1 MAAQLKGRPAF
12 TNMDE
17 KINQKAVDRYCKR
30 MLQNSFGFFYPK
42 KNAGSEILDLDI
54 KQVNLFVLRE

>member
-1 MAAQLKGRPAF
+1 
-12 TNMDE
+12 MDE